1 MSQISV
7 SAPGKCILFG
17 EHAVVYGQPAV
28 AVALDQR
35 ITVRLQPSQTG
46 TWLLDGN
53 RLNMS
58 RNPHISGLIQKLW
71 PANMGA
77 PPLSIHIQGN
87 IPRSSGLGSS
97 AALSVALAGA
107 LRRARGRWV
116 TKQNRSEPN
125 DWAEGFGSQI
135 VSTNAYDSSTGFW
148 SQKPTSQLFHLTGKH
163 AVNDDENAI
172 LAHSVEAAAQ
182 NGRAS
187 PIDSSTCSHGE
198 IVVISDKIEPELT
211 HFYQRN
217 LTTPEGEVTWQIHG
231 IEAVSYTHLT
241 LPTTMWV

>member
-35 ITVRLQPSQTG
+35 ITVRIQPSQTG

-87 IPRSSGLGSS
+87 IP
-97 AALSVALAGA
+97 LSL
-107 LRRARGRWV
+107 
-116 TKQNRSEPN
+116 
-125 DWAEGFGSQI
+125 
-135 VSTNAYDSSTGFW
+135 
-148 SQKPTSQLFHLTGKH
+148 
-163 AVNDDENAI
+163 
-172 LAHSVEAAAQ
+172 
-182 NGRAS
+182 
-187 PIDSSTCSHGE
+187 
-198 IVVISDKIEPELT
+198 
-211 HFYQRN
+211 
-217 LTTPEGEVTWQIHG
+217 IH
-231 IEAVSYTHLT
+231 I
-241 LPTTMWV
+241 